1 MNCKWAKPNITL
13 YVYQELPDDLQ
24 YELEQH
30 VERCADCA
38 AELQSLQQ
46 FRETMSAAA
55 ASELTP
61 NLLAASRIAL
71 GESLEEAEQIHGW
84 RLLDPVSWL
93 RQMKFSPA
101 LASVLLILGF
111 AGGAGTAWRI
121 ATAPVGQTSQ
131 AAPSQVVPMSL
142 AGMQDPIAGIRSITQ
157 QPNSNQ
163 VEITYE
169 TLVPQ
174 KLEGSLQDQRIQ
186 QLLLFAARNNTNSGV
201 RMDSVDLLIRK
212 PDDLRIRE
220 ALKSALLY
228 DSNAGVRLRALEA
241 LGPFVKQDISVRDSV
256 LEALDSDNNPGVR
269 AMAIRLLQPVRADS
283 SVRGVLQRL
292 SRQDQSQFIREQ
304 SRGML
309 ATLPEID

>member
-1 MNCKWAKPNITL
+1 
-13 YVYQELPDDLQ
+13 VYQELPDDLQ

-38 AELQSLQQ
+38 AELRSLQL

-55 ASELTP
+55 TPELTP
-61 NLLAASRIAL
+61 NLLAASRIGL
-71 GESLEEAEQIHGW
+71 GESLEQVEQIRGW

-101 LASVLLILGF
+101 LASALLIAGF
-111 AGGAGTAWRI
+111 AGGVGTAWRI
-121 ATAPVGQTSQ
+121 AAPAPQ
-131 AAPSQVVPMSL
+131 AAQVAPMSV
-142 AGMQDPIAGIRSITQ
+142 AGAQDPIAGIRSISQ

-174 KLEGSLQDQRIQ
+174 KLEGSLQDLRIQ
-186 QLLLFAARNNTNSGV
+186 QLLLLAARNNTNSGV
-201 RMDSVDLLIRK
+201 RMDSVDLLTQK
-212 PDDLRIRE
+212 PEDVRIRE
-220 ALKSALLY
+220 ALQAALLY

-269 AMAIRLLQPVRADS
+269 ALAIHLLQPVRVDS
-283 SVRGVLQRL
+283 SVRSVLQRL
-292 SRQDQSQFIREQ
+292 SREDQSQFIREQ

>member
-1 MNCKWAKPNITL
+1 MNCKWAKPNLTL

-55 ASELTP
+55 TPELTP
-61 NLLAASRIAL
+61 NLLAASRIGL
-71 GESLEEAEQIHGW
+71 GESLEEAEQVHGW

-101 LASVLLILGF
+101 LASVLLIVGF

-121 ATAPVGQTSQ
+121 ATAPGPGPQTSQ
-131 AAPSQVVPMSL
+131 AAPMSL
-142 AGMQDPIAGIRSITQ
+142 AGGQDPIAGIRSISQ

-186 QLLLFAARNNTNSGV
+186 QLLLLAARNNSNSGV
-201 RMDSVDLLIRK
+201 RMDSVDLLTQK
-212 PDDLRIRE
+212 PEDLRIRE
-220 ALKSALLY
+220 ALKAALLY
-228 DSNAGVRLRALEA
+228 DSNPGVRLRALEA
-241 LGPFVKQDISVRDSV
+241 LGPFVKQDVSVRDSV

-269 AMAIRLLQPVRADS
+269 AMAIHLLQPVRADS
-283 SVRGVLQRL
+283 SVRGLLQRL
-292 SRQDQSQFIREQ
+292 SRDDQSRFIREQ